1 MAGGVGLAEP
11 FDTDMNSP
19 YTQWICFT
27 LLCCIAGTPNA
38 TAAGKVI
45 KDIEFAV
52 VQGQSLKLD
61 LYLPDK
67 PKGSGLVVWIHGGGW
82 RNGSKENCFIKWL
95 PQYGYTVASIS
106 YRLSGVAKFPAQL
119 HDCKGAVRWL
129 RANAGKYGYNPKKIF
144 VAGASAGGHLT
155 ALMATT
161 SGHKL
166 LEGNVGGN
174 LDQSSSVQ
182 AAIDYYGPT
191 DFILRS
197 KTQPSRANEI
207 GSVVYELLGGGA
219 HEKVAAAKLA
229 SACYH
234 VSKDDP
240 PLLVF
245 HGTKDRTVLLDQ
257 SQAIVT
263 AYKKAGLPVKL
274 HIIEGASHGGN
285 SFYSG
290 ENAKRLLEF
299 LKCKIYSNA
308 KK

>member
-1 MAGGVGLAEP
+1 MISS
-11 FDTDMNSP
+11 F
-19 YTQWICFT
+19 TQCICFT
-27 LLCCIAGTPNA
+27 LLCCFAVTPNA
-38 TAAGKVI
+38 NAAGKVI
-45 KDIEFAV
+45 KDVEFAV

-82 RNGSKENCFIKWL
+82 HKGSKEKCFITWL
-95 PQYGYTVASIS
+95 PQHGYTVASIS
-106 YRLSGVAKFPAQL
+106 YRLSSVAKFPAQL

-129 RANAGKYGYNPKKIF
+129 RTNAEKYGYTPKRIF

-166 LEGNVGGN
+166 LEGKVGGN
-174 LDQSSSVQ
+174 LDRSSSVQ
-182 AAIDYYGPT
+182 GAIDYYGPT

-197 KTQPSRANEI
+197 KTQPSRANEK

-257 SQAIVT
+257 SQAIAT
-263 AYKKAGLPVKL
+263 AYKKAGLPIKL

-299 LKCKIYSNA
+299 LKSRIEHKV

>member
-1 MAGGVGLAEP
+1 MISS
-11 FDTDMNSP
+11 F
-19 YTQWICFT
+19 TQCICFT
-27 LLCCIAGTPNA
+27 LLCCFAVTPNA
-38 TAAGKVI
+38 NAAGKVI
-45 KDIEFAV
+45 KDVEFAV
-52 VQGQSLKLD
+52 IQGQSLKLD

-82 RNGSKENCFIKWL
+82 HKGSKEKCFITWL
-95 PQYGYTVASIS
+95 PQHGYTVASIS
-106 YRLSGVAKFPAQL
+106 YRLSSVAKFPAQL

-129 RANAGKYGYNPKKIF
+129 RANAGKYGYNPQRIF

-166 LEGNVGGN
+166 LEGKVGGN
-174 LDQSSSVQ
+174 LDRSSSVQ
-182 AAIDYYGPT
+182 GAIDYYGPT

-197 KTQPSRANEI
+197 KTQPSRANEK
-207 GSVVYELLGGGA
+207 GSVVFELLGGGA

-257 SQAIVT
+257 SQAIAT
-263 AYKKAGLPVKL
+263 AYKKAGLPIKL

-290 ENAKRLLEF
+290 ENAKHLLEF
-299 LKCKIYSNA
+299 LKSRIEHKV

>member
-1 MAGGVGLAEP
+1 MISS
-11 FDTDMNSP
+11 F
-19 YTQWICFT
+19 TQCICFT
-27 LLCCIAGTPNA
+27 LLCCFAVTPNA
-38 TAAGKVI
+38 NAAGKVI
-45 KDIEFAV
+45 KDVEFAV
-52 VQGQSLKLD
+52 VHGQSLKLD

-82 RNGSKENCFIKWL
+82 HKGSKDKCFITWL
-95 PQYGYTVASIS
+95 PQHGYTVASIS
-106 YRLSGVAKFPAQL
+106 YRLSSVAKFPAQL

-129 RANAGKYGYNPKKIF
+129 RANAGKYGYNSKRVF

-166 LEGNVGGN
+166 LEGKSGGN
-174 LDQSSSVQ
+174 LDQSSTVQ
-182 AAIDYYGPT
+182 GAVDYYGPT

-197 KTQPSRANEI
+197 QTQPSRANEK

-257 SQAIVT
+257 SQAIAT
-263 AYKKAGLPVKL
+263 AYKKAGLPIKL

-299 LKCKIYSNA
+299 LKSRIDDND

>member
-1 MAGGVGLAEP
+1 MAEP
-11 FDTDMNSP
+11 LDTDMNSP
-19 YTQWICFT
+19 FTQWICFT

-95 PQYGYTVASIS
+95 PQHGYTVASIS

-129 RANAGKYGYNPKKIF
+129 RANAGKYGYNSKRIF

-166 LEGNVGGN
+166 LEGKVGGN

-182 AAIDYYGPT
+182 GAVDYYGPT

-197 KTQPSRANEI
+197 KTQPSRANEK

-263 AYKKAGLPVKL
+263 AYKKAGLPIKL
-274 HIIEGASHGGN
+274 HLIEGASHGGN

-299 LKCKIYSNA
+299 LKSRIEHNSEK
-308 KK
+308 

>member
-1 MAGGVGLAEP
+1 MISS
-11 FDTDMNSP
+11 F
-19 YTQWICFT
+19 TQCICFT
-27 LLCCIAGTPNA
+27 LLCCFAVTPNA
-38 TAAGKVI
+38 NAAGEVI
-45 KDIEFAV
+45 KDVEFAV

-82 RNGSKENCFIKWL
+82 HKGSKEKCFITWL
-95 PQYGYTVASIS
+95 PQHGYTVASIS
-106 YRLSGVAKFPAQL
+106 YRLSSVAKFPAQL

-129 RANAGKYGYNPKKIF
+129 RANAGKYGYNPKRIF

-166 LEGNVGGN
+166 LEGKVGGN
-174 LDQSSSVQ
+174 LDRSSSVQ
-182 AAIDYYGPT
+182 GAIDYYGPT

-197 KTQPSRANEI
+197 KTQPSRANEK

-257 SQAIVT
+257 SQAIAT
-263 AYKKAGLPVKL
+263 AYKKAGLPIKL

-299 LKCKIYSNA
+299 LKSRIEHKV

>member
-1 MAGGVGLAEP
+1 MISS
-11 FDTDMNSP
+11 F
-19 YTQWICFT
+19 TQCICFT
-27 LLCCIAGTPNA
+27 LLCCFAVTPNA

-45 KDIEFAV
+45 KDVEFAV

-82 RNGSKENCFIKWL
+82 HKGSKEKCFITWL
-95 PQYGYTVASIS
+95 PQHGYTVASIS
-106 YRLSGVAKFPAQL
+106 YRLSSVAKFPAQL

-129 RANAGKYGYNPKKIF
+129 RTNAEKYGYNPKRIF

-166 LEGNVGGN
+166 LEGKVGGN
-174 LDQSSSVQ
+174 LDRSSSVQ
-182 AAIDYYGPT
+182 GAIDYYGPT

-197 KTQPSRANEI
+197 KTQPSRANEK

-257 SQAIVT
+257 SQAIAT
-263 AYKKAGLPVKL
+263 AYKKAGLPIKL
-274 HIIEGASHGGN
+274 HIIEGASHGCN

-290 ENAKRLLEF
+290 KNAKRLLEF
-299 LKCKIYSNA
+299 LKSRVGHKV

>member
-1 MAGGVGLAEP
+1 MISS
-11 FDTDMNSP
+11 F
-19 YTQWICFT
+19 TQCICFT
-27 LLCCIAGTPNA
+27 LLCCFAVTPNA
-38 TAAGKVI
+38 NAAGKVI
-45 KDIEFAV
+45 KDVEFAV

-82 RNGSKENCFIKWL
+82 HKGSKEKCFITWL
-95 PQYGYTVASIS
+95 PQHGYTVVSIS
-106 YRLSGVAKFPAQL
+106 YRLSSVAKFPAQL

-129 RANAGKYGYNPKKIF
+129 RANAEKYGYNPKRIF

-166 LEGNVGGN
+166 LEGKVGGN
-174 LDQSSSVQ
+174 LDRSSSVQ
-182 AAIDYYGPT
+182 GAIDYYGPT

-197 KTQPSRANEI
+197 KTQPSRANEK

-257 SQAIVT
+257 SQAIAK
-263 AYKKAGLPVKL
+263 AYKKAGLPIKL

-299 LKCKIYSNA
+299 LKSRIEHKV

>member
-1 MAGGVGLAEP
+1 MISS
-11 FDTDMNSP
+11 F
-19 YTQWICFT
+19 TQCICFT
-27 LLCCIAGTPNA
+27 LLCCFAVTPNA
-38 TAAGKVI
+38 NAAGKVI
-45 KDIEFAV
+45 KDVEFAV

-82 RNGSKENCFIKWL
+82 HKGSKEKCFITWL
-95 PQYGYTVASIS
+95 PQHGYTVVSIS
-106 YRLSGVAKFPAQL
+106 YRLSSVAKFPAQL

-129 RANAGKYGYNPKKIF
+129 RANAGKYGYNPKRIF

-166 LEGNVGGN
+166 LEGKVGGN
-174 LDQSSSVQ
+174 LDRSSSVQ
-182 AAIDYYGPT
+182 GAIDYYGPT

-197 KTQPSRANEI
+197 KTQPSRANEK

-257 SQAIVT
+257 SQAIAT
-263 AYKKAGLPVKL
+263 AYKKAGLPIKL
-274 HIIEGASHGGN
+274 HIIEGASHGGS

-299 LKCKIYSNA
+299 LKSRIEHKV

>member
-1 MAGGVGLAEP
+1 MIP
-11 FDTDMNSP
+11 SF
-19 YTQWICFT
+19 TQCICFI
-27 LLCCIAGTPNA
+27 LLCCFAVTPNA
-38 TAAGKVI
+38 NAAGKVI

-52 VQGQSLKLD
+52 VQSQSLKLD

-67 PKGSGLVVWIHGGGW
+67 PKGSRLVVWIHGGGW
-82 RNGSKENCFIKWL
+82 HKGSKDKCFITWL
-95 PQYGYTVASIS
+95 PKHGYTVASIS
-106 YRLSGVAKFPAQL
+106 YRLSNVAKFPAQL

-129 RANAGKYGYNPKKIF
+129 RANAGKYGYNPKRIF

-166 LEGNVGGN
+166 LEGKVGGN
-174 LDQSSSVQ
+174 LNRSSSVQ
-182 AAIDYYGPT
+182 GAIDYYGPT

-197 KTQPSRANEI
+197 KTQPSRANEK

-257 SQAIVT
+257 SQAIAT
-263 AYKKAGLPVKL
+263 AYKKVGLPIKL

-299 LKCKIYSNA
+299 LKSRIDDND